1 MMPAGCNKN
10 RAAQMFFQ
18 YLWLVCWLGDN
29 WELNWIT
36 DAFFARQKWVIIHI
50 LLSCSMMLQN
60 TNLMYLCEE
69 LIWFFG
75 QYTTTILIKINC
87 VSIQYYNSEID
98 KHTKINHSICQKD
111 LISEISLWSYCIT
124 FVFVKNDGRA
134 DPITFC
140 NDEWCMICLLKQEK
154 TLCSPSTQ

>member
-1 MMPAGCNKN
+1 MIGLLAGWQLRTKLDYRC
-10 RAAQMFFQ
+10 FFCKAKVGHHS
-18 YLWLVCWLGDN
+18 YIALM
-29 WELNWIT
+29 LNDVT
-36 DAFFARQKWVIIHI
+36 KYK
-50 LLSCSMMLQN
+50 SN
-60 TNLMYLCEE
+60 TYLCEE

-75 QYTTTILIKINC
+75 QYNTTILIKRNC
-87 VSIQYYNSEID
+87 VSIQYDNSEID

-134 DPITFC
+134 DHITFC

>member
-1 MMPAGCNKN
+1 MQCGFRDPNGHHTTTTTWICLALFRLHAPKTMLLPFTNAPYRHPQYLGWLIIMYVLRYYNIAPHRMMPAGCNKN

-60 TNLMYLCEE
+60 TNLIFM
-69 LIWFFG
+69 WG
-75 QYTTTILIKINC
+75 IN
-87 VSIQYYNSEID
+87 
-98 KHTKINHSICQKD
+98 
-111 LISEISLWSYCIT
+111 L
-124 FVFVKNDGRA
+124 VFW
-134 DPITFC
+134 PI
-140 NDEWCMICLLKQEK
+140 
-154 TLCSPSTQ
+154 